1 LLRYFQ
7 EGTHPKDKRE
17 KEKKR
22 KKERNNEAEME
33 IKRKYQERKYCKE
46 R

>member
-17 KEKKR
+17 KEKT
-22 KKERNNEAEME
+22 ERNNEAEME
-33 IKRKYQERKYCKE
+33 VK
-46 R
+46 

>member
-7 EGTHPKDKRE
+7 EGTNPKDKRE
-17 KEKKR
+17 KEKK
-22 KKERNNEAEME
+22 ETNNEAEME
-33 IKRKYQERKYCKE
+33 IKRKYQERKDCKE